1 MDTKTKK
8 ENGGNDVKKYLL
20 ALTCM
25 FALVLAACGDDSSGS
40 DGAKDSSKPVE
51 YRTVYSG
58 EIKTLN
64 YLKTSETNE
73 FAVAANLVDGLI
85 EYDEY
90 GVVKP
95 GLAESWEPNADAT
108 VWTFKLREGVKWVD
122 HEGKE
127 VADVV
132 AQDFVDGL
140 NYVLDAKNE
149 SSTAWIATVVK
160 NGDAFYNGE
169 ITDFTEVGVKAID
182 ETTLEY
188 TLEGSTP
195 YFLSMLNYVCFFP
208 VNGAFL
214 AEKGES
220 FGTTRENFLYNG
232 AYILDKFEPQNE
244 RVLVKNSKYWD
255 KDAVKIDR
263 IRYKYN
269 KEAAS
274 VAPEMFLRGEIDGA
288 TIPTSILDQWLKDEE
303 KKDLVRQNTNN
314 FYTYFYALNFN
325 PQFDAEYAPENWKV
339 AVNNKDFRKSL
350 YHALDRVSAMLT
362 VEPYNPQDLI
372 SNTITPKNFVDVEGV
387 DYTLLEPLKAITE
400 NESFNADLAL
410 QHKEAAVA
418 ALTGKAT
425 FPVKVVLP
433 YNSGSPEWAN
443 RSQVVE
449 QQLEKLL
456 GVDYID
462 VELYAGPATGF
473 LGEVRRPG
481 KFSMIEANW
490 GPDFADP
497 STYTDPFTEGG
508 TYNKPELAEGYN
520 GEYQKLVDAAKAE
533 VEPAKRYELFAQA
546 EAFLIEE
553 AFVIPYAVGG
563 AGYVASKL
571 NPFESQYSPFGV
583 TSEKFKGQSLLEK
596 PMSNEEYKSAK
607 EAWEK
612 ERAEALANAS
622 KE

>member
-1 MDTKTKK
+1 MKK
-8 ENGGNDVKKYLL
+8 SLYALL
-20 ALTCM
+20 CM
-25 FALVLAACGDDSSGS
+25 FVLVLAACGDSSDSGETT
-40 DGAKDSSKPVE
+40 E

-64 YLKTSETNE
+64 YLKTAETNE
-73 FAVAANLVDGLI
+73 FALSANLVEGLI
-85 EYDEY
+85 EYDQY

-95 GLAESWEPNADAT
+95 GLAESWESNADAT
-108 VWTFKLREGVKWVD
+108 VWTFKLRDDVKWVD
-122 HEGKE
+122 HEGKDVE
-127 VADVV
+127 NVA

-169 ITDFTEVGVKAID
+169 VTDFTQVGIKAID

-188 TLEGSTP
+188 TLEAPTP

-208 VNGAFL
+208 VNGEFL
-214 AEKGES
+214 AEKGDE
-220 FGTTRENFLYNG
+220 FGTTRENILYNG

-244 RVLVKNSKYWD
+244 RVLVKNDAYWD
-255 KDAVKIDR
+255 KETIKIDR

-269 KEAAS
+269 KEAAT
-274 VAPEMFLRGEIDGA
+274 VEPELFLRGEVDGA
-288 TIPTSILDQWLKDEE
+288 LIPTSILDEWLNSDD
-303 KKDLVRQNTNN
+303 KKDLVRQNRTN
-314 FYTYFYALNFN
+314 FYTYFYALNFD
-325 PQFDAEYAPENWKV
+325 PQYDAEYEPENWKV

-362 VEPYNPQDLI
+362 IEPYNPQDLL

-387 DYTLLEPLKAITE
+387 DYTMLEPLKAITE
-400 NESFNADLAL
+400 TDSFNKDLAL
-410 QHKEAAVA
+410 QHKEAAMA
-418 ALTGKAT
+418 ALAGKAT
-425 FPVKVVLP
+425 FPVKVLLP

-449 QQLEKLL
+449 QQLENLL
-456 GVDYID
+456 GADYID
-462 VELYAGPATGF
+462 VELYAGPSTGF

-497 STYTDPFTEGG
+497 STYTDPFSEGG
-508 TYNKPELAEGYN
+508 TYNKPEMAEGYDS
-520 GEYQKLVDAAKAE
+520 EYNKLVEAAKAE
-533 VEPAKRYELFAQA
+533 VDPAVRYELFAKA

-563 AGYVASKL
+563 GGYTASKL

-583 TSEKFKGQSLLEK
+583 TSEKFKGQSILEE
-596 PMSNEEYKSAK
+596 PMSNEEFKSAK

-612 ERAEALANAS
+612 ERAEALANTS
-622 KE
+622 N

>member
-1 MDTKTKK
+1 MGDFYM
-8 ENGGNDVKKYLL
+8 KKYLL
-20 ALTCM
+20 VLTCM
-25 FALVLAACGDDSSGS
+25 FVLVLAACSDDSSSGS
-40 DGAKDSSKPVE
+40 GDTGKPKE

-64 YLKTSETNE
+64 YLKTSDTNE

-85 EYDEY
+85 EYDQY
-90 GVVKP
+90 GVVQP
-95 GLAESWEPNADAT
+95 SLAESWEPNEDAS

-122 HEGKE
+122 NQGKE

-160 NGDAFYNGE
+160 NGDAFYNE
-169 ITDFTEVGVKAID
+169 EVTDFSQVGVKAVD
-182 ETTLEY
+182 DYTLEY

-214 AEKGES
+214 AEKGEA
-220 FGTTRENFLYNG
+220 FGTTADKFLYNG
-232 AYILDKFEPQNE
+232 TYILDKFEPQNE
-244 RVLVKNSKYWD
+244 RVLVKNDTYWD
-255 KDAVKIDR
+255 KDNVKIDR

-269 KEAAS
+269 KEAAT
-274 VAPEMFLRGEIDGA
+274 VAPELFLRGEIDGA
-288 TIPTSILDQWLKDEE
+288 SIPTSILDEWLNAED
-303 KKDLVRQNTNN
+303 KKDIVRQSTNS
-314 FYTYFYALNFN
+314 FYTYFYALNFD
-325 PQFDAEYAPENWKV
+325 PQFDAEYQPENWKV

-362 VEPYNPQDLI
+362 IEPYNPQDLV
-372 SNTITPKNFVDVEGV
+372 SNTITPKNFVDVAGV
-387 DYTLLEPLKAITE
+387 DYTVLEPLKAITE
-400 NESFNADLAL
+400 TDSFNKDLAI
-410 QHKEAAVA
+410 QYKEAAMT
-418 ALTGKAT
+418 ALAGKVT
-425 FPVKVVLP
+425 FPVKLVLP

-449 QQLEKLL
+449 QQLENLL
-456 GVDYID
+456 GADYID

-481 KFSMIEANW
+481 KFAMIEANW

-497 STYTDPFTEGG
+497 STYTDPFTTGG

-520 GEYQKLVDAAKAE
+520 GEYDKLVEAAKAE

-563 AGYVASKL
+563 GGYVASKL
-571 NPFESQYSPFGV
+571 NPFEAQYSPFGV
-583 TSEKFKGQSLLEK
+583 TSEKFKGQSILEK

-622 KE
+622 N

>member
-1 MDTKTKK
+1 MKK
-8 ENGGNDVKKYLL
+8 VLL

-25 FALVLAACGDDSSGS
+25 FALVLAACGDSSESGK
-40 DGAKDSSKPVE
+40 GDSSKQTE

-85 EYDEY
+85 EYDQY

-95 GLAESWEPNADAT
+95 GLAESWEFNEDAS

-127 VADVV
+127 YADVV

-140 NYVLDAKNE
+140 NYVLDAANE

-160 NGDAFYNGE
+160 NGDAFLNGE
-169 ITDFTEVGVKAID
+169 VTDFSQVGIKALD
-182 ETTLEY
+182 DYTLEY

-208 VNGAFL
+208 VNGEFL
-214 AEKGES
+214 AEKGEA

-244 RVLVKNSKYWD
+244 RVLVKNKKYWD
-255 KDAVKIDR
+255 KDEVKIER

-269 KEAAS
+269 KEAAT
-274 VAPEMFLRGEIDGA
+274 VAPELFQRGEIDGA
-288 TIPTSILDQWLKDEE
+288 SIPTSILDEWFNSDD
-303 KKDLVRQNTNN
+303 KKDLVRQSTNN
-314 FYTYFYALNFN
+314 FYTYFYALNFD
-325 PQFDAEYAPENWKV
+325 PQFDAEYEPENWKV

-350 YHALDRVSAMLT
+350 YHALDRVSALLT
-362 VEPYNPQDLI
+362 LEPYNPQDLV

-400 NESFNADLAL
+400 SDSFNSDLAL
-410 QHKEAAVA
+410 QHKKAAMT
-418 ALTGKAT
+418 ALEGKAT
-425 FPVKVVLP
+425 FPVRVLLP

-456 GVDYID
+456 GSDYID
-462 VELYAGPATGF
+462 VILYAGPATGF

-481 KFSMIEANW
+481 KFAMLEANW

-497 STYTDPFTEGG
+497 STYTDPFTVGG

-520 GEYQKLVDAAKAE
+520 GEYQALVDAAKAV
-533 VEPAKRYELFAQA
+533 VEPAKRYELFAKA
-546 EAFLIEE
+546 EAFLIDE

-563 AGYVASKL
+563 GGYVASKL

-583 TSEKFKGQSLLEK
+583 TSEKFKGQSILEK

-607 EAWEK
+607 ETWEK

-622 KE
+622 K

>member
-1 MDTKTKK
+1 MKK
-8 ENGGNDVKKYLL
+8 WLL

-25 FALVLAACGDDSSGS
+25 FALVLAACGDDSS
-40 DGAKDSSKPVE
+40 KESSEEKSSEPTE

-64 YLKTSETNE
+64 YLKTSDTNE

-85 EYDEY
+85 EYDQY

-95 GLAESWEPNADAT
+95 GIAESWEFNADAS

-122 HEGKE
+122 HDGKE
-127 VADVV
+127 YADVV

-140 NYVLDAKNE
+140 NYVLDAANE
-149 SSTAWIATVVK
+149 SSTSWIATVVK
-160 NGDAFYNGE
+160 NGDAFLNGE
-169 ITDFTEVGVKAID
+169 VTDFSQVGVKAID
-182 ETTLEY
+182 DYTLEY

-208 VNGAFL
+208 VNGEFL
-214 AEKGES
+214 AEKGEA

-244 RVLVKNSKYWD
+244 RILVKNETYWD
-255 KDAVKIDR
+255 KDEVKIDR

-269 KEAAS
+269 KEAAT
-274 VAPEMFLRGEIDGA
+274 VAPELFLRGEIDG
-288 TIPTSILDQWLKDEE
+288 TSVPTSILDEWLNADD
-303 KKDLVRQNTNN
+303 KKDLVRQSTNN

-325 PQFDAEYAPENWKV
+325 PQFDAEYEPENWKV

-350 YHALDRVSAMLT
+350 YHALDRVSALLT
-362 VEPYNPQDLI
+362 IEPYNPQDLV

-387 DYTLLEPLKAITE
+387 DYTLLEPLKEITE
-400 NESFNADLAL
+400 GDSFNADLAVEY
-410 QHKEAAVA
+410 KEKAIA
-418 ALTGKAT
+418 ALQGKAT
-425 FPVKVVLP
+425 FPP

-456 GVDYID
+456 GSDYID
-462 VELYAGPATGF
+462 VVLYAGPATGF
-473 LGEVRRPG
+473 LGEIRRPG
-481 KFSMIEANW
+481 KFALIEANW

-520 GEYQKLVDAAKAE
+520 GEYQALVDAAKAE
-533 VEPAKRYELFAQA
+533 VAPEKRYELFAQA

-563 AGYVASKL
+563 GGYVASKL

-583 TSEKFKGQSLLEK
+583 TSEKFKGQSILEK

-607 EAWEK
+607 ETWEK

-622 KE
+622 K

>member
-1 MDTKTKK
+1 MKK
-8 ENGGNDVKKYLL
+8 SLFALL
-20 ALTCM
+20 CM
-25 FALVLAACGDDSSGS
+25 FVLVLAACGDSSDSGETT
-40 DGAKDSSKPVE
+40 E

-64 YLKTSETNE
+64 YLKTAETNE
-73 FAVAANLVDGLI
+73 FALSANLVEGLI
-85 EYDEY
+85 EYDQY

-95 GLAESWEPNADAT
+95 GLAESWESNADAT
-108 VWTFKLREGVKWVD
+108 VWTFKLRDDVKWVD
-122 HEGKE
+122 HEGKDVE
-127 VADVV
+127 NVV

-169 ITDFTEVGVKAID
+169 ETDFTQVGIKAID

-188 TLEGSTP
+188 TLEAPTP

-208 VNGAFL
+208 VNGEFL
-214 AEKGES
+214 AEKGDA
-220 FGTTRENFLYNG
+220 FGTTRENILYNG

-244 RVLVKNSKYWD
+244 RVLVKNDAYWD
-255 KDAVKIDR
+255 KETIKIDR

-269 KEAAS
+269 KEAAT
-274 VAPEMFLRGEIDGA
+274 VEPELFLRGEIDGA
-288 TIPTSILDQWLKDEE
+288 LIPTSILDEWLNSDD
-303 KKDLVRQNTNN
+303 KKDLVRQNRTN
-314 FYTYFYALNFN
+314 FYTYFYALNFD
-325 PQFDAEYAPENWKV
+325 PQYDAEYEPENWKV

-362 VEPYNPQDLI
+362 IEPYNPQDLL

-387 DYTLLEPLKAITE
+387 DYTMLEPLKAITE
-400 NESFNADLAL
+400 TDSFNKDSAL
-410 QHKEAAVA
+410 QHKEAAMT
-418 ALTGKAT
+418 ALAGKAT
-425 FPVKVVLP
+425 FPVKVLLP

-449 QQLEKLL
+449 QQLENLL
-456 GVDYID
+456 GADYID
-462 VELYAGPATGF
+462 VELYAGPSTGF

-508 TYNKPELAEGYN
+508 TYNKPEMAEGYN
-520 GEYQKLVDAAKAE
+520 SEYNKLVEAAKAE
-533 VEPAKRYELFAQA
+533 VDPAVRYELFAKA

-563 AGYVASKL
+563 GGYTASKL
-571 NPFESQYSPFGV
+571 NPLESQYSPFGV
-583 TSEKFKGQSLLEK
+583 TSEKFKGQSILEK
-596 PMSNEEYKSAK
+596 PMSNEEFKSAK

-612 ERAEALANAS
+612 ERAEALANTS
-622 KE
+622 N

>member
-1 MDTKTKK
+1 M
-8 ENGGNDVKKYLL
+8 NGGNYVKKWLL

-25 FALVLAACGDDSSGS
+25 FALVLAACGDDSSSES
-40 DGAKDSSKPVE
+40 DKGDSSKPTE

-85 EYDEY
+85 EYDQY

-95 GLAESWEPNADAT
+95 GLAESWEFNADAS

-127 VADVV
+127 YADVV

-140 NYVLDAKNE
+140 NYVLDATNE
-149 SSTAWIATVVK
+149 SSTSWIATVVK
-160 NGDAFYNGE
+160 NGDAFLNGE
-169 ITDFTEVGVKAID
+169 ITDFSQVGVKALD
-182 ETTLEY
+182 DYTLEY

-208 VNGAFL
+208 VNGEFL
-214 AEKGES
+214 AEKGEA

-244 RVLVKNSKYWD
+244 RVLVKNDTYWD
-255 KDAVKIDR
+255 KDEVKIDR

-269 KEAAS
+269 KEAAT
-274 VAPEMFLRGEIDGA
+274 VAPELFLRGEIDGA
-288 TIPTSILDQWLKDEE
+288 SIPTSILDEWLNADD
-303 KKDLVRQNTNN
+303 KKDVVRQSTNN
-314 FYTYFYALNFN
+314 FYTYFYALNFD
-325 PQFDAEYAPENWKV
+325 PQFDAEYEPENWKV

-350 YHALDRVSAMLT
+350 YHALDRVSALLT
-362 VEPYNPQDLI
+362 IEPYNPQDLV

-387 DYTLLEPLKAITE
+387 DYTLLEPLKEITE
-400 NESFNADLAL
+400 NDSFNKDLAL
-410 QHKEAAVA
+410 QYKEAAMT
-418 ALTGKAT
+418 ALQGKAT

-456 GVDYID
+456 GADYID
-462 VELYAGPATGF
+462 VVLYAGPATGF

-481 KFSMIEANW
+481 KFAMIEANW

-497 STYTDPFTEGG
+497 STYTDPFTVGG

-520 GEYQKLVDAAKAE
+520 GEYQALVDAAKAE
-533 VEPAKRYELFAQA
+533 VEPAKRYDLFAKA
-546 EAFLIEE
+546 EAFLIDE

-563 AGYVASKL
+563 GGYVASKL

-583 TSEKFKGQSLLEK
+583 TSEKFKGQSILEK

-607 EAWEK
+607 ETWEK

-622 KE
+622 N